1 MVTKFNH
8 NNVKSQFSCTL
19 IAGLIV
25 YITKVLKGLK
35 SLKNKF
41 YENRYKST
49 LKLNFD
55 RMIVIHRL
63 NFCFILNILI
73 FIAFFID

>member
-8 NNVKSQFSCTL
+8 SNVKSQFSCTL

-41 YENRYKST
+41 YEIGMNMT
-49 LKLNFD
+49 IELLKFLENKK
-55 RMIVIHRL
+55 
-63 NFCFILNILI
+63 
-73 FIAFFID
+73 